1 MKLDMTTK
9 ESHFEKPRIDQGVY
23 TARFVGCEPAGAGE
37 YGPRI
42 AWQFNIPPFELPNV
56 KLAADYPQGVTISTI
71 TGATISR
78 KSRAG
83 DIIRGLGVT
92 DEEWSDGEF
101 DTSKLNDRACR
112 VVVKDFR
119 KQNTNGKTEIFSTVS
134 DVISVP
140 QEATS
145 PQTEETVTDDRSP
158 K

>member
-9 ESHFEKPRIDQGVY
+9 ESQFEKPRIEQGVY
-23 TARFVGCEPAGAGE
+23 MAYFVGCEPAGAGE

-42 AWQFNIPPFELPNV
+42 AWQFSIPPAELSNA
-56 KLAADYPQGVTISTI
+56 KDADNYPQGVTISTI
-71 TGATISR
+71 TGAMISR

-83 DIIRGLGVT
+83 DIIRGLGVP
-92 DEEWSDGEF
+92 DEQWSDGEF
-101 DTSKLNDRACR
+101 DTSTLNDRPCR
-112 VVVKDFR
+112 VVIKDFK
-119 KQNTNGKTEIFSTVS
+119 KQNTDGKTEIFSTVS
-134 DVISVP
+134 DVLSVP